1 MKQNKSKKITVQK
14 LAQIMTDG
22 FAQIRKE
29 SADGFALAKK
39 DNEDLAATM
48 ADGFVRAKKDNEDLA
63 VMVQQGFEEARCEN
77 EKRFA
82 KLEQGQAKLEQGQ
95 EDIKLHLSNFAYK
108 IDFIDL
114 QKRVQKVEDI
124 VLRKKG

>member
-1 MKQNKSKKITVQK
+1 MKKDKSKKITVQE
-14 LAQIMTDG
+14 LARIMTDG
-22 FAQIRKE
+22 FTQIRKE
-29 SADGFALAKK
+29 NVNGFAL
-39 DNEDLAATM
+39 
-48 ADGFVRAKKDNEDLA
+48 VKKDNEDLA

-82 KLEQGQAKLEQGQ
+82 KLEQGQTKLEQGQ

-114 QKRVQKVEDI
+114 QKRMQKVENI
-124 VLRKKG
+124 VLQRRRKS

>member
-1 MKQNKSKKITVQK
+1 
-14 LAQIMTDG
+14 
-22 FAQIRKE
+22 
-29 SADGFALAKK
+29 
-39 DNEDLAATM
+39 M

-77 EKRFA
+77 EKRFAKLEQGQA